1 MRRGRNDS
9 RRVRHDLR
17 LDAHSHWIVP
27 EQELL
32 LVLMH
37 GFAFYSHFLRRTATS
52 AVTEVGKN
60 ERALCV
66 DHSAARLPEQR
77 HQSTLYQVNIYIYIY
92 LSLSILK

>member
-17 LDAHSHWIVP
+17 LAAHSHWIVP

-37 GFAFYSHFLRRTATS
+37 GFAFYSHFLKRTATS
-52 AVTEVGKN
+52 AVKEVGKN
-60 ERALCV
+60 ECALRV
-66 DHSAARLPEQR
+66 DHSAARFSEQR
-77 HQSTLYQVNIYIYIY
+77 HQSALYQVNI
-92 LSLSILK
+92 SLSVLK